1 MLVHVPK
8 SFDRDKTIHGLTTTL
23 LSEYTMQPE
32 IEDQLFQSIFHSM
45 GRWIVVHYL
54 ISDTVSSSNVK
65 RNNVFDSIT
74 KNKYETPYQIPS
86 WLFSRNIRLL
96 ALLI

>member
-8 SFDRDKTIHGLTTTL
+8 SFNRDTTIHGLTTTL

-45 GRWIVVHYL
+45 GR
-54 ISDTVSSSNVK
+54 
-65 RNNVFDSIT
+65 
-74 KNKYETPYQIPS
+74 
-86 WLFSRNIRLL
+86 
-96 ALLI
+96 

>member
-45 GRWIVVHYL
+45 GRWKVLHEL
-54 ISDTVSSSNVK
+54 ISDTISSYNVE
-65 RNNVFDSIT
+65 RNNNIFDSIT
-74 KNKYETPYQIPS
+74 KN
-86 WLFSRNIRLL
+86 
-96 ALLI
+96 